1 MAVTQL
7 QILKLTFMQR
17 DKEWK
22 KKVRLLKEICSH
34 VNHRSGELVF
44 PPVKHMQKINQIK
57 YFKFNQVDTFW
68 AKLKK
73 NIKGRE
79 RAQINTWR

>member
-1 MAVTQL
+1 M
-7 QILKLTFMQR
+7 
-17 DKEWK
+17 E

-44 PPVKHMQKINQIK
+44 PPVKHMQRINQIK

-68 AKLKK
+68 AKFKK
-73 NIKGRE
+73 IYKKERE
-79 RAQINTWR
+79 STNKYMEVKQGI